1 MFIFKVLHRFAALI
15 LLAGATLMLLFTVFA
30 GSIEHFPF
38 NRFYW
43 VQADTSG
50 IPSANADVT
59 RWTFWGICHPDSYFQ
74 AGTNNCPGLGADVP
88 ISPLDNFGNS
98 TGIPQDFITNRDTY
112 YYLSRFSFPFLLLA
126 LIFTGVA
133 LLLNIFAICSKS
145 MKQASFVMIGL
156 GCLFCTVGACLI
168 TAVSA
173 LTRNHFKDAGYP
185 AKLNASG
192 FGLVWASTFILMVL
206 GLASCFAV
214 IRKAKKSQDEYM
226 ESNPVP
232 ATATTPAYVPPNDDQ
247 NATQQHEGSGIRF
260 FKIRRNQN
268 KVEQDSLA

>member
-1 MFIFKVLHRFAALI
+1 MSVFTVIHKFAALL

-30 GSIEHFPF
+30 GSIDHFPF
-38 NRFYW
+38 NKFYW
-43 VQADTSG
+43 VQAVTSG

-59 RWTFWGICHPDSYFQ
+59 RWTFWGICHPENYSDSKASY
-74 AGTNNCPGLGADVP
+74 CPALGPDVP
-88 ISPLDNFGNS
+88 MSPLDNFGNS

-133 LLLNIFAICSKS
+133 FILNIFAICSKS
-145 MKQASFVMIGL
+145 MKQASFLMIGL

-173 LTRNHFKDAGYP
+173 LTRNHFKDAGYQ

-192 FGLVWASTFILMVL
+192 FGLVWASTFILIVL
-206 GLASCFAV
+206 AFASCFAA
-214 IRKAKKSQDEYM
+214 IRKAKKSHDEYV
-226 ESNPVP
+226 ESNQAP
-232 ATATTPAYVPPNDDQ
+232 ASTSAPGFVPPTEDQ
-247 NATQQHEGSGIRF
+247 NAAQQHESAGIRF